1 MLGLGEEEEEVFQTM
16 RDLRD
21 VNVDVVTIGQYLQP
35 SKNIY
40 QLKNSSHQINLLS
53 MKIRLGIRFRHVE
66 SGPLVRSSYK
76 AAKHIL

>member
-21 VNVDVVTIGQYLQP
+21 VNVDVVTIGQYLV
-35 SKNIY
+35 KNIY

-53 MKIRLGIRFRHVE
+53 MKNTAELGFRHVE
-66 SGPLVRSSYK
+66 VL
-76 AAKHIL
+76 

>member
-35 SKNIY
+35 SKKH
-40 QLKNSSHQINLLS
+40 LPVKESSHQINLLS
-53 MKIRLGIRFRHVE
+53 MKNT
-66 SGPLVRSSYK
+66 
-76 AAKHIL
+76 A

>member
-1 MLGLGEEEEEVFQTM
+1 M

-53 MKIRLGIRFRHVE
+53 MKIRLRIRFRHVE
-66 SGPLVRSSYK
+66 SGPLVRSYK
-76 AAKHIL
+76 AAKHIIKKSKLS

>member
-35 SKNIY
+35 SKKHLPVKEFITPDQFAIY
-40 QLKNSSHQINLLS
+40 EKYGLN
-53 MKIRLGIRFRHVE
+53 
-66 SGPLVRSSYK
+66 
-76 AAKHIL
+76 

>member
-35 SKNIY
+35 VKNIY

-53 MKIRLGIRFRHVE
+53 MKNT
-66 SGPLVRSSYK
+66 
-76 AAKHIL
+76 A

>member
-21 VNVDVVTIGQYLQP
+21 VNVDDNNQYLQP

-53 MKIRLGIRFRHVE
+53 MKNT
-66 SGPLVRSSYK
+66 
-76 AAKHIL
+76 A